1 MTVLTIRMPDDKHK
15 RLKTLA
21 EYRQVSVDTLIDDL
35 STRALSE
42 FDGEVRFRARAARG
56 DPARRLELLDTLDR
70 HFS

>member
-35 STRALSE
+35 STRALAE